1 MGVWGDL
8 KGQLMILGIV
18 YVVLV
23 GRMLGSLVGLMEWV
37 GGEGGFQGG
46 QRDVKQ
52 MS

>member
-37 GGEGGFQGG
+37 GVEGGFQGG

-52 MS
+52 MR